1 MKISIRLLCKTIQVL
16 AQQGLG
22 KYCDPDF
29 VRYTSNEMQEA
40 LEMTREEMD
49 LAAHEL
55 LKQQAELPI
64 DRIQKI

>member
-55 LKQQAELPI
+55 LKQQAELAI

>member
-1 MKISIRLLCKTIQVL
+1 MQISIRLLCETIQVL